1 MKKIYCII
9 PAFNEADKISLVIN
23 EVKKVVDKVVVVD
36 DFSSD
41 DTFSV
46 ASKLGVI
53 VLQHIVNRGQGA
65 ALQTGND
72 FALKDGADI
81 VAHFDADGQFDP
93 RDLKTAIREIDDNDL
108 DAVLGSRF
116 LGTKINMPSL
126 KKNIL
131 FPIARLVNRWFFAI
145 KLTDPQS
152 GFRVLTRK
160 VLLETEIENDGSAH
174 CSEILYK
181 LFKNKYKIKEIPI
194 TVTYNEFGQSFF
206 GGKGRGKGGL
216 RIVKDLFFHR
226 IIR

>member
-9 PAFNEADKISLVIN
+9 PAFNEVDKISSVIN
-23 EVKKVVDKVVVVD
+23 EVKKIVDEVVVVD
-36 DFSSD
+36 DCSTD
-41 DTFSV
+41 DTFNV
-46 ASKLGVI
+46 ARKSGVA

-72 FALKDGADI
+72 FALKEGADI
-81 VAHFDADGQFDP
+81 IAHFDADGQFDSK
-93 RDLKTAIREIDDNDL
+93 DLKTAIKEINDNDL

-116 LGTKINMPSL
+116 LGTKVNMPSFKRNVL
-126 KKNIL
+126 L
-131 FPIARLVNRWFFAI
+131 PIARLVNKWFFSI
-145 KLTDPQS
+145 ELTDPQS
-152 GFRVLTRK
+152 GFRVLTKK

-194 TVTYNEFGQSFF
+194 TVTYSEFGQSFF
-206 GGKGRGKGGL
+206 GGKGRGKGGF